1 MFQTKDRKARKPD
14 TEGALKATVRDSK
27 NMNIKSSVDNVHY
40 QGAKMSSIDSIDM
53 KVSKVRDMLSG
64 DSCMLVTFESLFTYS
79 HPSSHESC
87 GYGFSIVL
95 FLHSQEY

>member
-1 MFQTKDRKARKPD
+1 
-14 TEGALKATVRDSK
+14 
-27 NMNIKSSVDNVHY
+27 MNIKSSEENVLY

-53 KVSKVRDMLSG
+53 KVSKVRDMLPG
-64 DSCMLVTFESLFTYS
+64 DSCMLVTFESLFTHS

-87 GYGFSIVL
+87 GYGFSVIL